1 MQRNIAFDNISGT
14 MGHKN
19 LLSSILFLTLPFVIY
34 LIRVG
39 KKLWRLLSIAL
50 LACMLLI
57 ILQTQTRA
65 VFIALGLFVI
75 TIAIVYKSQIKL
87 KQLSLLLVSVIVG
100 LSLFF
105 TILKYTDRYDAL
117 VHEIHTALDY
127 KNSLRYKL
135 YKSSFY
141 LISEN
146 PLLGVGPGNW
156 KLKIPKYGLYF
167 GSFGTNYAQRPHNDF
182 LWVFTEGGLIPGI
195 SFILIFLILLRDSYY
210 LHKNNR
216 ESTFF
221 YSLLFA
227 TFIGFSF
234 ISFFDFPLERFSHNI
249 IFFFLAAIIV
259 AGKLK
264 HTGYKKELLPK
275 WLSFSFLGIIF
286 FVIYVA
292 IVRYQGEVYATNAI
306 NSQAEQDWTSVV
318 ENIDKAYNKTYY
330 ELENTSTPLLW
341 YRGVV
346 YFNQQKYNLAL
357 KDFKEAYNVHPYH
370 EHVLNNLASSYE
382 ITGNH
387 TKAKQFYLEALSV
400 NPTFKEVRINLA
412 AILYNE
418 KNYIQALDIILNS
431 LVLPFQK
438 REKSNDNYDLYL
450 KTIFKGWAN
459 SVADLSSEKQK
470 IILNDMLNRF
480 ERNPQQAEK
489 IMRKAMQKRTTF
501 NLDYLSI
508 LENMFSKINSRI
520 VEIKN
525 NNDWYNDIEIK
536 ALKNNI
542 SIEDQLFEDALFLL

>member
-1 MQRNIAFDNISGT
+1 
-14 MGHKN
+14 
-19 LLSSILFLTLPFVIY
+19 
-34 LIRVG
+34 
-39 KKLWRLLSIAL
+39 
-50 LACMLLI
+50 
-57 ILQTQTRA
+57 
-65 VFIALGLFVI
+65 
-75 TIAIVYKSQIKL
+75 
-87 KQLSLLLVSVIVG
+87 
-100 LSLFF
+100 
-105 TILKYTDRYDAL
+105 
-117 VHEIHTALDY
+117 
-127 KNSLRYKL
+127 
-135 YKSSFY
+135 
-141 LISEN
+141 
-146 PLLGVGPGNW
+146 
-156 KLKIPKYGLYF
+156 
-167 GSFGTNYAQRPHNDF
+167 
-182 LWVFTEGGLIPGI
+182 
-195 SFILIFLILLRDSYY
+195 
-210 LHKNNR
+210 
-216 ESTFF
+216 
-221 YSLLFA
+221 
-227 TFIGFSF
+227 
-234 ISFFDFPLERFSHNI
+234 
-249 IFFFLAAIIV
+249 
-259 AGKLK
+259 
-264 HTGYKKELLPK
+264 
-275 WLSFSFLGIIF
+275 
-286 FVIYVA
+286 VA

-306 NSQAEQDWTSVV
+306 NSKAEQDWTSVV

-470 IILNDMLNRF
+470 MILNDMLNRF
-480 ERNPQQAEK
+480 EKNPQQAEK

-508 LENMFSKINSRI
+508 LENMFSKINSQI
-520 VEIKN
+520 IYIKN
-525 NNDWYNDIEIK
+525 NNDWYNNIEIK
-536 ALKNNI
+536 SIKNNI